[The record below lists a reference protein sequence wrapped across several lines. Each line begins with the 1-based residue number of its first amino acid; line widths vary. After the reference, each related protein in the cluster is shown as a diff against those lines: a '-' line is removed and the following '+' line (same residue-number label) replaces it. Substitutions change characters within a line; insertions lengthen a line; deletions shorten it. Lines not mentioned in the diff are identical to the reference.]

1 MKTMTRKYSI
11 ATALGAVTLASL
23 LAGCGGGGN
32 GGALTNSLSTGIV
45 AVNGNA
51 TQGQTL
57 TATNT
62 LADADGLGTFSYQW
76 QADGVAI
83 AGATGRT
90 LVLGE
95 AQVGKTL
102 SVIVTFTDGAGNRE
116 SSTSSVTGKVAFS
129 TSNLQGI
136 WGTGTVGGVPAS
148 MVVLASGASWLLVNN
163 SPVSTI
169 TAALNGTD
177 SGYAGAGTQ
186 YTSGATVAPA
196 TVSFSATATPKSAL
210 SGTITSGTVAKA
222 FSFSYENRYETPA
235 QLFDIAHVWR
245 GTKNASTIQF
255 TWTVAADGAL
265 SGTST
270 AGCSYAGSNVKVHA
284 DGAVSVGV
292 FDLTLKETCSGI
304 AKDLAGIA
312 TLSADKSVA
321 VFAFSNAAGSE
332 GDFLRMTQ

>member
-1 MKTMTRKYSI
+1 MKTITRKYSM
-11 ATALGAVTLASL
+11 ATALGALTLASM

-57 TATNT
+57 TASNT

-76 QADGVAI
+76 QENGVAI

-95 AQVGKTL
+95 AQVGKAL
-102 SVIVTFTDGAGNRE
+102 SVIITYTDGAGNRE
-116 SSTSSVTGKVAFS
+116 SATSSVTSKVAFS

-169 TAALNGTD
+169 ITTLSGTD
-177 SGYAGAGTQ
+177 SGYVGAGTQ
-186 YTSGATVAPA
+186 YTSGAAAAPA
-196 TVSFSATATPKSAL
+196 AVAFSAKVTPKSAL
-210 SGTITSGTVAKA
+210 SGTITSGSVAKA
-222 FSFSYENRYETPA
+222 FSFTYESRYEQAASLT
-235 QLFDIAHVWR
+235 DIAHTWH
-245 GTKNASTIQF
+245 GTKNTSTIEF
-255 TWTVAADGAL
+255 TWTVALDGAL
-265 SGTST
+265 TGTST

-284 DGAVSVGV
+284 DGLVSVGV
-292 FDLTLKETCSGI
+292 FDLALKETCSDVV
-304 AKDLAGIA
+304 KNFAGIA
-312 TLSADKSVA
+312 TLSADKSVV
-321 VFAFSNAAGSE
+321 VFAFSTAAGTE
-332 GDFLRMTQ
+332 GDFLRMTK